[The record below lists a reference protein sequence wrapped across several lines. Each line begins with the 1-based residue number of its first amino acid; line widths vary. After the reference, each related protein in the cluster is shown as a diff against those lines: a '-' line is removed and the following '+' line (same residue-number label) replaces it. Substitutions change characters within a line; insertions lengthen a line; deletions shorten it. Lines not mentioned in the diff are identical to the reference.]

1 MDLKHF
7 SIQTKWRYVMRIFK
21 IFPLFVSF
29 IVLVSFLNSF
39 AQTYGEIFT
48 VSEANQ
54 NYGSVLKSISIS
66 RTTLENLLNE
76 CNNYIMFRIVNN
88 RVFVLDHSRRV
99 LRPENRSINSRAVF
113 TMYSVSVVQDLL
125 SQGGGSDTYIE
136 QRSSVL
142 TVTYG
147 NYTMEVG
154 TICPPFCN

>member
-1 MDLKHF
+1 
-7 SIQTKWRYVMRIFK
+7 MRIFK
-21 IFPLFVSF
+21 IFSLFVSF
-29 IVLVSFLNSF
+29 IVLANLSNSF

-76 CNNYIMFRIVNN
+76 TNNYIMFRIVNN
-88 RVFVLDHSRRV
+88 RVFVLDDTRRV
-99 LRPENRSINSRAVF
+99 LRPKNMLVNSRDVF
-113 TMYSVSVVQDLL
+113 TMYSKSVVQDLL
-125 SQGGGSDTYIE
+125 SQGSGSDVYIE

-154 TICPPFCN
+154 SICPPFCN

>member
-1 MDLKHF
+1 M
-7 SIQTKWRYVMRIFK
+7 IQDEY
-21 IFPLFVSF
+21 
-29 IVLVSFLNSF
+29 
-39 AQTYGEIFT
+39 
-48 VSEANQ
+48 
-54 NYGSVLKSISIS
+54 
-66 RTTLENLLNE
+66 
-76 CNNYIMFRIVNN
+76 
-88 RVFVLDHSRRV
+88 
-99 LRPENRSINSRAVF
+99 SINSRAVF